1 MSSNSLSKF
10 PITPDFLDNSMNDDK
25 QISSFI
31 NESPKTSNNFLP
43 DVDSKLI
50 ATNLDLSD
58 EEKETAKLFY
68 DMCIEKIKEKV
79 FPFSVRAEVRLNNQR
94 KVMTKLAVMAVVYKF
109 REAKYHVYTTQE
121 MSILARSFVFV
132 VNFDIQ

>member
-1 MSSNSLSKF
+1 MSTNSLSKI

-25 QISSFI
+25 QISSFVTELSKI
-31 NESPKTSNNFLP
+31 SNDFLP
-43 DVDSKLI
+43 DIDSKLI
-50 ATNLDLSD
+50 ATNLELSD

-79 FPFSVRAEVRLNNQR
+79 FPCNIRAEVKLNNQR
-94 KVMTKLAVMAVVYKF
+94 KVMTKLAVMAVVYKI
-109 REAKYHVYTTQE
+109 REAKYHVYITQE